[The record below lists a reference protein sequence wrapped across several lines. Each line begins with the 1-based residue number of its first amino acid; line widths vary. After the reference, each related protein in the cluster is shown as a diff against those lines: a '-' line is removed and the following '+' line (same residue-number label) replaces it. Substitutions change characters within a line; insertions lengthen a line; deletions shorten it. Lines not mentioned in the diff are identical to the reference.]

1 MDVEIL
7 GNRFVNCGN
16 GFTICVHS
24 FCPLLIHRVHGV
36 QIHSYGFPH
45 PVNVFTMWPSRGSI
59 KESPEIVSTHDDFF
73 FRFFISFS
81 THQSLSLLSSLSS
94 SFSLIKLL
102 FYATLYN
109 VQSLAHILKQLYLF
123 LHIVFCCCDVS
134 VSLHAINNANF
145 TSKCVVV

>member
-16 GFTICVHS
+16 GFTICAHS
-24 FCPLLIHRVHGV
+24 FCPLFIDRVHGV
-36 QIHSYGFPH
+36 QIRSYGFPH
-45 PVNVFTMWPSRGSI
+45 PVNVFIMWPSRGSI

-81 THQSLSLLSSLSS
+81 IHLSLSLLSSLSF

-109 VQSLAHILKQLYLF
+109 VQSLALILKQLYSF
-123 LHIVFCCCDVS
+123 LLLWCLCFPACDQQCKFYTKMCCG
-134 VSLHAINNANF
+134 
-145 TSKCVVV
+145 